1 MRSLLTPLWA
11 AEAFR
16 DGSPPLLLLLLLLLL
31 LVGFPKMVLHGFF
44 CSVEGMTEIAAG
56 CNGPET
62 YY

>member
-16 DGSPPLLLLLLLLLL
+16 DGSPPLLLLL